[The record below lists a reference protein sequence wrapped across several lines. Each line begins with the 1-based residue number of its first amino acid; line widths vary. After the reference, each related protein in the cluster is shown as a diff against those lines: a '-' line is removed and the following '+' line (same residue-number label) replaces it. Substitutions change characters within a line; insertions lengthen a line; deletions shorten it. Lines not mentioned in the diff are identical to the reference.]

1 MVKKMLQTVVM
12 KASDAFGHLNLEGRT
27 VGVRWQDP
35 DYVEITL
42 ESFVVDEPTEVEV
55 QMRAPFYCPEC
66 NEMLTIRNKTMS
78 CFNRECGL
86 RFRKYHI
93 PTVKLRV
100 A

>member
-1 MVKKMLQTVVM
+1 MPKQLVSIDYMRKHFGVTGEVLGAYWDHKLTAIVVEF
-12 KASDAFGHLNLEGRT
+12 SGLEK
-27 VGVRWQDP
+27 
-35 DYVEITL
+35 
-42 ESFVVDEPTEVEV
+42 PTEVEL